1 MKDTKIRCR
10 NAKETEKLLKV
21 IEERHPEVKWQSG
34 SKPTKFNPFAGC
46 DEDDGGYLA
55 IRCDRI
61 TFANNDEVRDG
72 DFADATSVKRFMRRH
87 NTTIHI
93 HQKGNMV
100 IAHESQTGR
109 EGIAKCSPE
118 DKFDFYTGAKLALAR
133 LYGDEFIPFEEKKPE
148 VTIAEG
154 HCSYKVG
161 DKVVVKSWKSLED
174 KYGLDSLGFIKD
186 IAFVGGMQKY
196 CGKVGIVNEVCGNY
210 VHLDIYGS
218 DTGYGFHKDS
228 IEPWDSTIREGDIV
242 RIVDSGCIYTTNIPW
257 LKENVTDTDLIARY
271 QYGTSPENSC
281 GKYKVIKIAKH
292 LMWDDELAYIQS
304 VGFEGKC
311 YIIGVTGL
319 DKTDEP

>member
-10 NAKETEKLLKV
+10 NAKETEEVLKV

-34 SKPTKFNPFAGC
+34 SNPTKFNPFNN
-46 DEDDGGYLA
+46 DGGFLR
-55 IRCDRI
+55 IQDDRI
-61 TFANNDEVRDG
+61 TFSMFDEVRDNE
-72 DFADATSVKRFMRRH
+72 FANAMSVKRFMRRH

-93 HQKGNMV
+93 HQRGNMV

-133 LYGDEFIPFEEKKPE
+133 LYGDEFIPFEAKKSDE
-148 VTIAEG
+148 M
-154 HCSYKVG
+154 CKYKVG

-174 KYGLDSLGFIKD
+174 KYGIDSLGIIKD
-186 IAFVGGMQKY
+186 IAFVGGMEKY
-196 CGKVGIVNEVCGNY
+196 CGKVGVVNEVCGNY

-218 DTGYGFHKDS
+218 DTEYGFHKDS

-257 LKENVTDTDLIARY
+257 LKANITDTDLIARY
-271 QYGTSPENSC
+271 QYGTSPEHNG

-292 LMWDDELAYIQS
+292 LMWDDDLAYIQS
-304 VGFEGKC
+304 IGFEGKC

-319 DKTDEP
+319 DKTDES

>member
-10 NAKETEKLLKV
+10 NGKEAEEVLKV
-21 IEERHPEVKWQSG
+21 IEERHPEAKWQSG
-34 SKPTKFNPFAGC
+34 SNPTKFNPFYN
-46 DEDDGGYLA
+46 DGGYLR
-55 IRCDRI
+55 IHDDRI
-61 TFANNDEVRDG
+61 TFANNDEVRDNE
-72 DFADATSVKRFMRRH
+72 FSDATSVKRFMRRH
-87 NTTIHI
+87 NTTVHI

-133 LYGDEFIPFEEKKPE
+133 LYGDEFIPFEAKKSDE
-148 VTIAEG
+148 M
-154 HCSYKVG
+154 CKYKVG

-186 IAFVGGMQKY
+186 IAFVGGMEKY
-196 CGKVGIVNEVCGNY
+196 CGEVGTVNEVCGNF

-228 IEPWDSTIREGDIV
+228 IEPWDNAIREGDIV
-242 RIVDSGCIYTTNIPW
+242 RIIDSGCIYSTNIPW
-257 LKENVTDTDLIARY
+257 LKANIDDTDLIARY
-271 QYGTSPENSC
+271 QYGTSPENNC
-281 GKYKVIKIAKH
+281 GTYKVIKIAKH

-304 VGFEGKC
+304 IGFESKC
-311 YIIGVTGL
+311 YIIGVAGL
-319 DKTDEP
+319 EKTDEP

>member
-10 NAKETEKLLKV
+10 NGKEAEEVLKV
-21 IEERHPEVKWQSG
+21 IEERHPEVRWQSKG
-34 SKPTKFNPFAGC
+34 LPSKFNPFN
-46 DEDDGGYLA
+46 EKEGGYLR
-55 IRCDRI
+55 IQDDRI
-61 TFANNDEVRDG
+61 TFAMFDEVIDNE
-72 DFADATSVKRFMRRH
+72 FANAMSVKRFLRRQ
-87 NTTIHI
+87 NSAVHI
-93 HQKGNMV
+93 YQHGNMV

-148 VTIAEG
+148 VMIAEG

-174 KYGLDSLGFIKD
+174 KYGLDSLGIIND
-186 IAFVGGMQKY
+186 IAFVGGMKKY
-196 CGKVGIVNEVCGNY
+196 CGKVGFINEVSGNY
-210 VHLDIYGS
+210 VRLDIYGS

-257 LKENVTDTDLIARY
+257 LKANIDNTDLIARY
-271 QYGTSPENSC
+271 QYGTSPENNR
-281 GKYKVIKIAKH
+281 GKYTVIKIAKH

-304 VGFEGKC
+304 IGFESKC

-319 DKTDEP
+319 EKTDEP

>member
-10 NAKETEKLLKV
+10 NAKETEELLKV

-34 SKPTKFNPFAGC
+34 GNPTKFNPFNN
-46 DEDDGGYLA
+46 DGGFLR
-55 IRCDRI
+55 IQDDRI
-61 TFANNDEVRDG
+61 TFAMFDEVRDNE
-72 DFADATSVKRFMRRH
+72 FANAMSVKRFMRRH

-93 HQKGNMV
+93 HQRGNMV

-148 VTIAEG
+148 ATIAEG

-161 DKVVVKSWKSLED
+161 DKVVVKSWKSLKD
-174 KYGLDSLGFIKD
+174 KYGIDSLGIIKD
-186 IAFVGGMQKY
+186 IAFVGGMEKY
-196 CGKVGIVNEVCGNY
+196 CGEVGIVNEVCGNY

-228 IEPWDSTIREGDIV
+228 IEPWDSTIHEGDIV
-242 RIVDSGCIYTTNIPW
+242 RIIDSGCIYTTNVPW
-257 LKENVTDTDLIARY
+257 LKANITDTDLIARY
-271 QYGTSPENSC
+271 QYGTSPEHNG

-304 VGFEGKC
+304 IGFDGKC

-319 DKTDEP
+319 DKTDEH